1 MEAILEFFSALPNE
15 IYVFVISMLPIV
27 ELRGAI
33 PVGAGLGLP
42 FYINYLVSVVGN
54 LLPVPFIIF
63 FISKFLDFLA
73 RFRIFRPMI
82 NWIRKKANKHS
93 SKVIKEEKPNEGGE
107 EKDGVN
113 EAEQAKEQVA
123 AEVAECEPR
132 IEAEQST
139 AELGESDPSA
149 EQTSVQSAFNQESE
163 LKVSAEE
170 TLGASEEQTSVQSAE
185 ETLGASEEQE
195 QQTPKKRRMTRAIFV
210 ALLLFVAI
218 PIPGTGAW
226 TGGLVAALFDLPKR
240 WSILAIALGVLTSG
254 VIMTLASYGVLG
266 FLNIFL

>member
-42 FYINYLVSVVGN
+42 FYINYPVSVVGN

-149 EQTSVQSAFNQESE
+149 ELTSVQSAFNQESE

-170 TLGASEEQTSVQSAE
+170 NLGASEEQTSVQS
-185 ETLGASEEQE
+185 GEEQE

-240 WSILAIALGVLTSG
+240 WSILAIALGVLASG

>member
-113 EAEQAKEQVA
+113 ESEQVKEQVA

-163 LKVSAEE
+163 LMVSAEE
-170 TLGASEEQTSVQSAE
+170 NLGASEEQTTVQSAE
-185 ETLGASEEQE
+185 QQE
-195 QQTPKKRRMTRAIFV
+195 QQTPKKRRMTRAIFA